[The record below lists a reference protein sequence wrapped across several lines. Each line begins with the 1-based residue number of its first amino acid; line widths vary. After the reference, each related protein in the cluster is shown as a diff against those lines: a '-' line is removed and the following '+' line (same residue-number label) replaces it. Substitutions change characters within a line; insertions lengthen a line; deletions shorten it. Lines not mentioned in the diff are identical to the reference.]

1 MSDAGYDI
9 IERLI
14 RNISHEIKNPLTTI
28 RGYAQMLGMKPCEPD
43 FIEKTRKMV
52 IDNVDLIDERMNAL
66 YDVFGLEPGNPVN
79 TDLASVLNAVVGQ
92 LDPAIAQRIS
102 LDATGAP
109 REVGIDPGQLTRAL
123 GLILNGFCWE
133 NFPSADARI
142 LADRSGEGKG
152 VAVRI
157 LFGGV
162 DFSDMGSGSFYLPF
176 SGKKHF
182 RRGTELF
189 EVFAMSEK
197 NGWRFDIASG
207 EGRRGF
213 LLVI

>member
-28 RGYAQMLGMKPCEPD
+28 RGYAQLLGMKPGEPD

-66 YDVFGLEPGNPVN
+66 YDVFSLEPGNP
-79 TDLASVLNAVVGQ
+79 TAADLEAALGAFMGK
-92 LDPAIAQRIS
+92 LDPAIAPKVS
-102 LDATGAP
+102 LQVKGVP
-109 REVGIDPGQLTRAL
+109 RMVSIDTVQLTRAL
-123 GLILNGFCWE
+123 GLILDGFCWE
-133 NFPSADARI
+133 NFPSADALV
-142 LADRSGEGKG
+142 LAAGSGEGG
-152 VAVRI
+152 GAAVHA

-162 DFSDMGSGSFYLPF
+162 DFSGLERESFYLPY

-189 EVFAMSEK
+189 EVFAMSDK
-197 NGWRFDIASG
+197 NGWRFELASV

-213 LLVI
+213 VLVI